1 LNPAPGTPTPA
12 SEPESISG
20 RRSNSGRRAVD
31 RATARKRFD
40 FPLLA
45 SPACLRA
52 VTWEEQ
58 RSQYI
63 TRYLFWVLGMLYFN
77 LGTGVARSAE
87 YLLAVNVLFSSYLVL
102 TTVYMWSARRHRIS
116 PLRWRLAMWT
126 DLVNAAFAA
135 LADASFAS
143 PAYAVFLVI
152 ILGNGMRYGIRPFGE
167 AALGSFLL
175 VVLVQFLRAEE
186 ALSTLSVTSVFF
198 LLFGGIV
205 VLYAYSLMAR
215 IERGRVVMAQQS
227 GLDPLTGLLNRRGLE
242 ERASRLFED
251 INARNTSLSMLFVD
265 LDQFKAVNDLRGHH
279 VGDAVLR
286 KVAGLIN
293 ASIRESDVAA
303 RYGGDEFI
311 ILMPATT
318 RDQARQVGERL
329 QSAMASWTRHTDVQT
344 SLSIGL
350 GEAPAHG
357 RTLDDLLRRV
367 DRAMYLNKQTG
378 QRGGIRDADEVPG

>member
-1 LNPAPGTPTPA
+1 MN
-12 SEPESISG
+12 G
-20 RRSNSGRRAVD
+20 RRTSSGRRAAD
-31 RATARKRFD
+31 RAALPKPFD
-40 FPLLA
+40 FPLFA

-58 RSQYI
+58 RSQFI
-63 TRYLFWVLGMLYFN
+63 TRYLFWVLGMVYFN
-77 LGTGVARSAE
+77 FGTNVARSAD
-87 YLLAVNVLFSSYLVL
+87 YLLAVNLLFSSYLVL
-102 TTVYMWSARRHRIS
+102 TTLYMWHARRNRIS

-126 DLVNAAFAA
+126 DLVNAAFAV

-143 PAYAVFLVI
+143 PAYAVFLII

-167 AALGSFLL
+167 AALGSFVL
-175 VVLVQFLRAEE
+175 VLLVQFLRLDN
-186 ALSTLSVTSVFF
+186 ALSTLSVASVFF

-215 IERGRVVMAQQS
+215 IERWREVMAQQS

-242 ERASRLFED
+242 ERATRLFD
-251 INARNTSLSMLFVD
+251 DVSVQRATLSMLFVD
-265 LDQFKAVNDLRGHH
+265 LDQFKAVNDQRGHH

-293 ASIRESDVAA
+293 ASVRDSDVAA
-303 RYGGDEFI
+303 RYGGDEFV
-311 ILMPATT
+311 ILMPDTNRA
-318 RDQARQVGERL
+318 QARRVGERL
-329 QSAMASWTRHTDVQT
+329 QAAMAGWTRHTDMTT

-357 RTLDDLLRRV
+357 HTLDELLRRV
-367 DRAMYLNKQTG
+367 DRAMYLNKQAG
-378 QRGGIRDADEVPG
+378 QRGGIRDADEAPG

>member
-1 LNPAPGTPTPA
+1 MSTAPD
-12 SEPESISG
+12 SLDG
-20 RRSNSGRRAVD
+20 RRANSGRRASD
-31 RATARKRFD
+31 RTAGRKRFD

-58 RSQYI
+58 RSQFI

-77 LGTGVARSAE
+77 LGESVARSAD
-87 YLLAVNVLFSSYLVL
+87 YLLAVNVLFSSYVLL
-102 TTVYMWSARRHRIS
+102 TTLYMWHACAHRTS

-175 VVLVQFLRAEE
+175 VVLVQFLRAGD
-186 ALSTLSVTSVFF
+186 TLSPLTVAGLFF

-215 IERGRVVMAQQS
+215 IERWRETMSQQS

-242 ERASRLFED
+242 ERAARLLD
-251 INARNTSLSMLFVD
+251 DVQVRGTTLAMLFVD
-265 LDQFKAVNDLRGHH
+265 LDQFKAVNDQRGHH

-293 ASIRESDVAA
+293 ASVRDSDVAA
-303 RYGGDEFI
+303 RYGGDEFV
-311 ILMPATT
+311 ILMPETSRA
-318 RDQARQVGERL
+318 QARQVGERL
-329 QSAMASWTRHTDVQT
+329 QAATAGWTRHTDVEI

-357 RTLDDLLRRV
+357 RTLEDLLRRV
-367 DRAMYLNKQTG
+367 DRAMYLNKQAG
-378 QRGGIRDADEVPG
+378 QRGGIRDADEVAG

>member
-102 TTVYMWSARRHRIS
+102 TTVYMWNARRHRIS

>member
-1 LNPAPGTPTPA
+1 M
-12 SEPESISG
+12 SG
-20 RRSNSGRRAVD
+20 RRTNSGRRAND
-31 RATARKRFD
+31 RTTARKRFD

-58 RSQYI
+58 RSQFI

-87 YLLAVNVLFSSYLVL
+87 FLTAVNVLFSSYLVL
-102 TTVYMWSARRHRIS
+102 TTLYMWNARRHRIS

-175 VVLVQFLRAEE
+175 VVLVQFLRVEE
-186 ALSTLSVTSVFF
+186 ALSTLSVASIFF

-215 IERGRVVMAQQS
+215 IERWRVAMAQQS

-242 ERASRLFED
+242 ERATLLLSDVKE
-251 INARNTSLSMLFVD
+251 NGPTLSMLFVD
-265 LDQFKAVNDLRGHH
+265 LDRFKAVNDLRGHH

-303 RYGGDEFI
+303 RYGGDEFV

-318 RDQARQVGERL
+318 RVQARQVGERL
-329 QSAMASWTRHTDVQT
+329 QAAMAGWTRQTDVQT
-344 SLSIGL
+344 TLSIGL
-350 GEAPAHG
+350 GEAPVHG
-357 RTLDDLLRRV
+357 RTLDELLRRV
-367 DRAMYLNKQTG
+367 DRAMYLNKQHDR
-378 QRGGIRDADEVPG
+378 RGGIRDADEVPG